1 MCRAQSSAWSLMK
14 GMFTAIGL
22 LFLSY
27 FFIYFSADI
36 GTKTPGIAYHIP
48 DSLSVVV
55 DSVAEEQEISDIG
68 VSPSTLKMIS
78 ISSLKNEILRQD
90 LQTKLTNTKIISAT
104 IEKIESKKSE
114 RKFSTVLEVSYRIE
128 GENKKEN
135 IYKFTSY
142 GCADNLLS
150 GKKRRFFSSRE
161 KAFQNNVSKFHS
173 FLVSLEGSKKSAI

>member
-1 MCRAQSSAWSLMK
+1 MK

-104 IEKIESKKSE
+104 IEKIESKNPKGNSQP
-114 RKFSTVLEVSYRIE
+114 FL
-128 GENKKEN
+128 
-135 IYKFTSY
+135 
-142 GCADNLLS
+142 
-150 GKKRRFFSSRE
+150 RFLTE
-161 KAFQNNVSKFHS
+161 
-173 FLVSLEGSKKSAI
+173 